1 MWVVVIVLL
10 GVLWLSWKWREGF
23 TRNDADTQS
32 GDVRYFKKRLD
43 EISAEISPEEIE
55 NRKMDIDT
63 FEQNV
68 GALEAKMT
76 QYTETKKINESKGY
90 P

>member
-1 MWVVVIVLL
+1 MWVVAIVLL
-10 GVLWLSWKWREGF
+10 GFLLLSRRREGF
-23 TRNDADTQS
+23 SRNDADTQS

-43 EISAEISPEEIE
+43 EISANLSLTEIE
-55 NRKMDIDT
+55 KRKMEIDT

-68 GALEAKMT
+68 GALEAKMS
-76 QYTETKKINESKGY
+76 QYIETKKINEAKGY